1 MAFNNLKTFLTK
13 RKSKNPKSSGESIGE
28 PYDFQR

>member
-13 RKSKNPKSSGESIGE
+13 RKSKNPKSNGESIGE
-28 PYDFQR
+28 PYE